1 MHVGVVA
8 KRDTPRAVELADR
21 IRRRVDAAVSL
32 DELTAEALGVE
43 GRSVGE
49 LAACDLVVSI
59 GGDGTFLFAA
69 REVSPTPIMGV
80 NLGEVGFLNAVSPGE
95 CVESVRAAVERLR
108 AGEATFRELPQI
120 RAGGDGWELPAALNE
135 VTILGPQRGRNNG
148 IDFEIRVD
156 GERYAGGRGD
166 GVLVSTSTGSTAYN
180 LSEGGPLV
188 HPDLPAFVVTEMCPA
203 EPMPSLAVPA
213 AAEITVRIDGAER
226 AVVVADGR
234 SRERVDTPATARLG
248 RAETPVRVAGPRLD
262 FFAALGKL
270 E

>member
-1 MHVGVVA
+1 MHIGVVA
-8 KRDTPRAVELADR
+8 KRDTPRAVELAGR
-21 IRRRVDAAVSL
+21 IRRRVDATVTL
-32 DELTAEALGVE
+32 DEVTAEALDTE

-80 NLGEVGFLNAVSPGE
+80 NLGEVGFLNAVSPGD
-95 CVESVRAAVERLR
+95 CVESVQSAVECLR
-108 AGEATFRELPQI
+108 DGEATFQELPQI
-120 RAGGDGWELPAALNE
+120 RAEGDGWGLPAAVNE
-135 VTILGPQRGRNNG
+135 VAILGPQRGRNNG
-148 IDFEIRVD
+148 IGFEIRVD

-166 GVLVSTSTGSTAYN
+166 GVLVSTPAGSTAYN

-188 HPDLPAFVVTEMCPA
+188 HPDLSAFVVTEMCPA
-203 EPMPSLAVPA
+203 EPMPSLAVPTA
-213 AAEITVRIDGAER
+213 AKVTVRVEGAAS

-234 SRERVDTPATARLG
+234 SRERVDPPSTVSLRPAK
-248 RAETPVRVAGPRLD
+248 TPVRIAGPRLE
-262 FFAALGKL
+262 FFTALGKL